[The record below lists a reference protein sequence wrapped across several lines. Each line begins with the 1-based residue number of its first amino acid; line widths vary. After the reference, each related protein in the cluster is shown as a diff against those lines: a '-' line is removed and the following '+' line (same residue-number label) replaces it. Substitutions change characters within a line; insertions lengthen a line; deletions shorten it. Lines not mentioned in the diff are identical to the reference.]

1 MFLMDTVFGHEQS
14 IGMFNIELILIKK
27 EKKTMILKGIFCWVF
42 VLELSFNGSQ
52 NSTSGSYVCD
62 DNLKNQSCMISKL
75 TLCV

>member
-27 EKKTMILKGIFCWVF
+27 EKKWYSKVF
-42 VLELSFNGSQ
+42 SVEYFYLNFALMVHKIQ
-52 NSTSGSYVCD
+52 PQDLMCD